1 MELKSCHNDL
11 NGTVRAHPVGENR
24 ANEQA
29 RPARVCD
36 VGTGHFSMRTVALE
50 EHFNVPSLVAR
61 IDQAAIR
68 RRGFPPPEDAP
79 GEMAGPQAKLKEL
92 GASRLSEMDAAGI
105 DVQVLSTAGPGA
117 DLLPGEEGV
126 TFAREVNDT
135 LARTIAEHPDRY
147 AGFAHLPMQSPE
159 GAADELERAVKTHG
173 LCGAMVNG
181 LTEGK
186 FLDDPSFD
194 VLLAKAEALDVP
206 IYLHPNIPP
215 AAVRAAYYEGLP
227 KPSVSF
233 ALSIA
238 GWGWHSETAVHVLRL
253 VLSGALDRH
262 PRLKIIIGHM
272 GEMLP
277 MMLVRSDK
285 VLGGE
290 TASYLQRS
298 IMQTVLD
305 QVRVTTSGLFTLP
318 PFQALLEVFGIERVM
333 FSVDYPFSPNQAGR
347 AFLDKLAL
355 SEEDKEKLTHGNADR
370 LLKLQARR

>member
-1 MELKSCHNDL
+1 
-11 NGTVRAHPVGENR
+11 
-24 ANEQA
+24 
-29 RPARVCD
+29 
-36 VGTGHFSMRTVALE
+36 MRTVALE
-50 EHFNVPSLVAR
+50 EHFNVPSPVAR
-61 IDQAAIR
+61 IDPAAIR

-79 GEMAGPQAKLKEL
+79 GEMASPQAKLKEL
-92 GASRLSEMDAAGI
+92 GTARLSEMDAAGI

-117 DLLPGEEGV
+117 DLLPGEAGV
-126 TFAREVNDT
+126 EFAREINDT
-135 LARTIAEHPDRY
+135 LAQTIATHPDRY

-159 GAADELERAVKTHG
+159 GAADELERAVRTHG

-181 LTEGK
+181 LTEGR

-206 IYLHPNIPP
+206 IYLHPNISP
-215 AAVRAAYYEGLP
+215 AAVRVAYYEGLP
-227 KPSVSF
+227 KPSVGY

-253 VLSGALDRH
+253 VLSGTLDRH
-262 PRLKIIIGHM
+262 PKLKIIIGHM

-290 TASYLQRS
+290 TGSYLQRS
-298 IMQTVLD
+298 VMETVRD
-305 QVRVTTSGLFTLP
+305 QIHVTTSGLFTLP
-318 PFQALLEVFGIERVM
+318 PFQALLDVFGIERVM
-333 FSVDYPFSPNQAGR
+333 FSVDYPFSPNGAGR

-355 SEEDKEKLTHGNADR
+355 SEEDMEKLTHGNVDR
-370 LLKLQARR
+370 LLKLKTRR